1 MPAEL
6 VLILLYYSQ
15 ISLTTLRENHL
26 ESDGPGDEE
35 YGVDDEDDSYGE
47 QEREVLRPVVQG
59 QVTELHL
66 TAEHGANYFFPRLLL
81 TNISFKCLAFFNIKY
96 TYTLGKKY

>member
-1 MPAEL
+1 VCQQSCIEL
-6 VLILLYYSQ
+6 IPLYYSQ
-15 ISLTTLRENHL
+15 ISLTTTHL

-35 YGVDDEDDSYGE
+35 DGVDDKDDGYGE

-66 TAEHGANYFFPRLLL
+66 TTEHGANYFYPRIE
-81 TNISFKCLAFFNIKY
+81 TSAYI
-96 TYTLGKKY
+96 

>member
-6 VLILLYYSQ
+6 ELIPLYYSQ
-15 ISLTTLRENHL
+15 ISLTPLRETHL
-26 ESDGPGDEE
+26 ECDGPGDEE
-35 YGVDDEDDSYGE
+35 DGVDDKDDGDGE

-66 TAEHGANYFFPRLLL
+66 TTEHGANYFYPRLETS
-81 TNISFKCLAFFNIKY
+81 TN
-96 TYTLGKKY
+96 T